1 MLYRNAVRTAVLLL
15 TGCCCTL
22 AVAADF
28 KVNGALPKT
37 PPARKEIVLP
47 FLQELGGWN
56 VEARENGGKPPQDAR
71 ERAQRLDGLGPLAK
85 AEVEGFTRRMAASG
99 ESREFDAWVAT
110 EFAKLGHA
118 GLVADLKQAGGATAA
133 LQRLGPWIDAEVGQ
147 RRQAADQQRS
157 ALWLG
162 LLGINEAHA
171 MRYTGSR
178 FEMCMTMSTTGS
190 VSVSCLYWAAFL

>member
-1 MLYRNAVRTAVLLL
+1 MLYRNAFRTAVLLL

-28 KVNGALPKT
+28 KVNGAPPKT
-37 PPARKEIVLP
+37 PPARKELVLP

-56 VEARENGGKPPQDAR
+56 AEARKNGGRPPQDAR
-71 ERAQRLDGLGPLAK
+71 ERARRLAGLGPPAR
-85 AEVEGFTRRMAASG
+85 AEVEAFARRMAASG

-110 EFAKLGHA
+110 EFAKLGDA
-118 GLVADLKQAGGATAA
+118 ALVADLKQAGGATAA
-133 LQRLGPWIDAEVGQ
+133 LQRLGPWIDAEIGQ

-171 MRYTGSR
+171 ALSRGSKL
-178 FEMCMTMSTTGS
+178 EMCMTMSTTGS
-190 VSVSCLYWAAFL
+190 VSMSCLYWAYFL